1 MRYEWAA
8 TVSGGLAGFTCWS
21 VEHCPGA
28 AGRSF
33 VESEGKRRREEVF
46 LTPGAKHHLC
56 CSNENPGLRL
66 TPAMVG
72 LGTAGSLPE
81 CHQPVLCSWEKMSVE
96 RPTLGLVE
104 TSPKPGLAGRMC
116 PPPPEQGFQN
126 PKAPRAFLVTGQE
139 GHLWAWHPS
148 PHRPAPGRLGVSAVR
163 KQLPSKRPAEG
174 VLHPGCAQW
183 HVALHIAGKC
193 ISRESSPTQTSFTEH
208 PQPQVLDVSTEMLL
222 QGRGIIP
229 GQEWRVT
236 DTQAG
241 ARSAPHGT
249 PALA

>member
-1 MRYEWAA
+1 MYVQAEVFPAGCRKPGSARQAGMRYEWAA

-104 TSPKPGLAGRMC
+104 SSPKPGLAGRMC
-116 PPPPEQGFQN
+116 PPPRAGLPEPQG
-126 PKAPRAFLVTGQE
+126 PKGLSGHRPGGALVGLASQPSPSSPWAPR
-139 GHLWAWHPS
+139 
-148 PHRPAPGRLGVSAVR
+148 
-163 KQLPSKRPAEG
+163 
-174 VLHPGCAQW
+174 C
-183 HVALHIAGKC
+183 
-193 ISRESSPTQTSFTEH
+193 
-208 PQPQVLDVSTEMLL
+208 
-222 QGRGIIP
+222 
-229 GQEWRVT
+229 
-236 DTQAG
+236 
-241 ARSAPHGT
+241 
-249 PALA
+249 